1 MSYSTISSGM
11 ASMYASN
18 GGVGWDSRSQPVPT
32 KSTLQQVHPMKYT
45 PFFSLSEDERKAAF
59 QEANN
64 RSRARESENKRRDD
78 MTKEEIKEMWE
89 NSYTPTQ
96 DDQDEKESDDA
107 FLDGCMERCERRCEA
122 KARHRRDHH
131 RRDHHRRDHQDR
143 GDYVKMKDFL
153 SRPTEC

>member
-1 MSYSTISSGM
+1 
-11 ASMYASN
+11 MYASN
-18 GGVGWDSRSQPVPT
+18 EGSRFDIRSQPVPPM
-32 KSTLQQVHPMKYT
+32 KSTYT
-45 PFFSLSEDERKAAF
+45 PFVSLSEDERKAAF

-64 RSRARESENKRRDD
+64 RSRARESENKRRDA

-96 DDQDEKESDDA
+96 DDQDEKESNDA
-107 FLDGCMERCERRCEA
+107 LDGCMEMCERRCEA
-122 KARHRRDHH
+122 KARHHRRNHH

-143 GDYVKMKDFL
+143 GDYVTMKDFL